1 MDNLNIIKNI
11 FKLNT
16 IAVVGMSPKPDRPSN
31 YVSLYMKKNGYKII
45 PVNPGQNK
53 INDENCYSKLTEIPF
68 KVDIVNVF
76 RRSEYVLPII
86 KDAIKIK
93 AKAIWLQ
100 DGVVS
105 EEGSELVKKEQIMFV
120 MNDCL
125 LRRHQQLN
133 QYFLND

>member
-133 QYFLND
+133 

>member
-76 RRSEYVLPII
+76 RRSEYALPII

-105 EEGSELVKKEQIMFV
+105 EEGYELVKKEQIMFV

-133 QYFLND
+133 